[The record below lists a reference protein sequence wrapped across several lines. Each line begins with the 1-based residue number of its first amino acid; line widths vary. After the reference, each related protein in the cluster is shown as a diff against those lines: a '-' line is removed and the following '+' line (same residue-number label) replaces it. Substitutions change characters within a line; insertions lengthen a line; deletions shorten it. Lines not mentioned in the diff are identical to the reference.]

1 MRRYLQER
9 DEEQADRKVTTIE
22 DGESKTEAPV
32 HRRREAVRA
41 GAPASGHRSTRQ
53 WVPTG
58 TGTEPDTQ
66 GREQKGVAPNK
77 IVATRCLGSNPANG
91 IQFHRPFV
99 SVTAGFSIYG
109 WRPDKRRQFQC
120 ARDERID
127 PKTN

>member
-1 MRRYLQER
+1 MLEPQRQVT
-9 DEEQADRKVTTIE
+9 DRP
-22 DGESKTEAPV
+22 GN
-32 HRRREAVRA
+32 
-41 GAPASGHRSTRQ
+41 GF
-53 WVPTG
+53 PTG

-109 WRPDKRRQFQC
+109 WRPDKRRQL
-120 ARDERID
+120 
-127 PKTN
+127 